1 MKMTE
6 APPIDASVPR
16 VCIHQAFEGEPGPC
30 PRCHGALHQQ
40 HQLYAVATRRGSRMT
55 DTFMI
60 SSDFGWF
67 CEDCPTVVIN
77 PASVGEM
84 LSFSRPDWDSGDAF
98 ALLGLVDLDA
108 VPEDKSHL
116 PLGDDDN
123 PIPLVEFTA
132 VSGSPGARQARRR
145 RSKRS
150 RPKRSKPKRR
160 KKKRRR

>member
-1 MKMTE
+1 MKETE
-6 APPIDASVPR
+6 APPIDPSVPR
-16 VCIHQAFEGEPGPC
+16 VCIYQGFKDEPGPC
-30 PRCHGALHQQ
+30 PRCQGALHQQ
-40 HQLYAVATRRGSRMT
+40 HQLYTVATRRGSRMT

-67 CEDCPTVVIN
+67 CEDCPTVVID
-77 PASVGEM
+77 PASVAEM
-84 LSFSRPDWDSGDAF
+84 LSFSRPDWDAGDAF

-123 PIPLVEFTA
+123 PIPLVEFTE

-145 RSKRS
+145 RSKHAGSKRPRS
-150 RPKRSKPKRR
+150 KRR

>member
-1 MKMTE
+1 MC
-6 APPIDASVPR
+6 VYR
-16 VCIHQAFEGEPGPC
+16 AFEGEPGTC
-30 PRCHGALHQQ
+30 PRCQGALHQQ
-40 HQLYAVATRRGSRMT
+40 HQIYSVATRRGNKLT

-77 PASVGEM
+77 PAQVGEM
-84 LSFSRPDWDSGDAF
+84 LSFSRPDWDTGDAF
-98 ALLGLVDLDA
+98 AVLGLVDLGA
-108 VPEDKSHL
+108 VPKDKEHL

-145 RSKRS
+145 RSKHS
-150 RPKRSKPKRR
+150 GSKRSKSKRR